1 MATRRQ
7 ARYLEQQFRLWLPVL
22 RESGFTDPAMLPQ
35 LKSKLP
41 PDLRPVE
48 GIHALGVQDGKRY
61 LFALRSLNH
70 EPDDYWRRVYQ
81 RQVSFGFS
89 RSRGTPAEWS
99 EFFGHGLE
107 TRYYGYG
114 WRSEEGDALDVWAII
129 DVEVLSQLEGESVPP
144 SAGRVRHG
152 RAQSFMAYNLRQLRD
167 AAKPAEL
174 VPHYSPGHPAMSG
187 VPFAYDSP

>member
-1 MATRRQ
+1 MTTRRNT
-7 ARYLEQQFRLWLPVL
+7 RYWEQQFRLWLPVL
-22 RESGFTDPAMLPQ
+22 RESGFTDLAMLPQ
-35 LKSKLP
+35 LRSRLP

-48 GIHALGVQDGKRY
+48 GIHAVGIQDGKRS

-89 RSRGTPAEWS
+89 RSRGTPADWS
-99 EFFGHGLE
+99 EFFGHGLG

-114 WRSEEGDALDVWAII
+114 WRSEEGDALEVWAII
-129 DVEVLSQLEGESVPP
+129 DIEVLSQLEGKGAPV
-144 SAGRVRHG
+144 SAGRARHG
-152 RAQSFMAYNLRQLRD
+152 KAQSFMAYNLRQLRE

-174 VPHYSPGHPAMSG
+174 VPHYSQGHPGLSG
-187 VPFAYDSP
+187 VPFAYDS

>member
-1 MATRRQ
+1 MATRRNT
-7 ARYLEQQFRLWLPVL
+7 RYWEQQSRLWLPVL
-22 RESGFTDPAMLPQ
+22 GESGFTDLAMLPQ
-35 LKSKLP
+35 LRNRLP

-48 GIHALGVQDGKRY
+48 GIHAVGVQDGKRS

-99 EFFGHGLE
+99 EFFSHGLG
-107 TRYYGYG
+107 TRFYGYG
-114 WRSEEGDALDVWAII
+114 WRSEEEEALDVWAII
-129 DVEVLSQLEGESVPP
+129 DIEVLSQLEGKGVPL

-152 RAQSFMAYNLRQLRD
+152 RAQSFIAFNLRQLRE

-174 VPHYSPGHPAMSG
+174 VPHYSPGHPGLSG
-187 VPFAYDSP
+187 MPFAYGS